1 MKIYQSLIMPNYCF
15 VCLFLKNLMAVFEY
29 CMKQYAT
36 VNDKIFCIVYEYSI
50 GSPDILCG
58 NVTKF
63 SMAKNRYA
71 HRNLHTGIGLELN
84 FYVSSSFNFRDFSV

>member
-1 MKIYQSLIMPNYCF
+1 MPNYCF

-50 GSPDILCG
+50 AYLQ
-58 NVTKF
+58 
-63 SMAKNRYA
+63 
-71 HRNLHTGIGLELN
+71 E
-84 FYVSSSFNFRDFSV
+84 